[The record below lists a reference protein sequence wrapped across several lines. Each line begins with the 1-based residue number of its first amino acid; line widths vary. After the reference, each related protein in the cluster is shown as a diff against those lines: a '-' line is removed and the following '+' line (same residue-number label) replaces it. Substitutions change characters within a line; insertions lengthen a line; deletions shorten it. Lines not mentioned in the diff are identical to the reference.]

1 MSHSSPWFSAACV
14 DAMVHRNHFFHLEQK
29 DKSSESK
36 VKFRQTSNCSKG
48 VLEAAKLAYANK
60 TKEFITSKKLG
71 PSNFWKIANSVINIG
86 KSALYTSSIQQPR
99 VYSLL
104 HLIKQNCLMKTF
116 QRTLIFMTH
125 VSF

>member
-48 VLEAAKLAYANK
+48 VLEAAKFAYANK
-60 TKEFITSKKLG
+60 T
-71 PSNFWKIANSVINIG
+71 
-86 KSALYTSSIQQPR
+86 R
-99 VYSLL
+99 VHHFQKTWPFELL
-104 HLIKQNCLMKTF
+104 ENC
-116 QRTLIFMTH
+116 Q
-125 VSF
+125 